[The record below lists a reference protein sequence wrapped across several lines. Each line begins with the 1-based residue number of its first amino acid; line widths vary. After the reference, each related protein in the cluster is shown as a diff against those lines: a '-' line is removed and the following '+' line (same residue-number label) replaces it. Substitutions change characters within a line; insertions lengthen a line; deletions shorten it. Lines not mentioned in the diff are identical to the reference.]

1 MISLDRVLTLG
12 AGGMIGRYV
21 DFGMRPTHEELDVLD
36 EDAVM
41 RYVEECQPSAI
52 IYLAGATDTQTCES
66 DPLYAY
72 ELNVRGVYNAV
83 RAARVTGAT
92 LVYASTSRVFKG
104 DKEGPYTES
113 DIPEPTT
120 KYGLTKYLGEVV
132 AATAPRAIIAR
143 TAWVFG
149 GGPLRDTKFYGK
161 MLGKLRAGD
170 SDIVALND
178 VQGSPTY
185 AKDYVE
191 AIKDLLTT
199 GKEGI
204 FHITNA
210 GSASRFELAEALA
223 KELGVNTPVRAVDR
237 SHFAGVTLPANEAVV
252 SEKIHL
258 RPWKEA
264 LSEYLATEWA

>member
-12 AGGMIGRYV
+12 AGGMIGAYI

-41 RYVEECQPSAI
+41 QYVKTHTPTAI
-52 IYLAGATDTQTCES
+52 IYLVGATDMARCES

-72 ELNVRGVYNAV
+72 ELNVQGTYNAV
-83 RAARVTGAT
+83 RAARAAGITF
-92 LVYASTSRVFKG
+92 VYASTSRVFRG
-104 DKEGPYTES
+104 DKETPYAES
-113 DIPEPTT
+113 DMPDPITH
-120 KYGLTKYLGEVV
+120 YGRTKYLGEVV
-132 AATAPRAIIAR
+132 AQTAPHSIIAR

-161 MLGKLRAGD
+161 MIGQLQGGGG
-170 SDIVALND
+170 DIVALSD

-191 AIKDLLTT
+191 AIQELLAS
-199 GKEGI
+199 GKEGV

-210 GSASRFELAEALA
+210 GAASRHEIAEALA
-223 KELGVNTPVRAVDR
+223 KELNIDATVRAVDR

-252 SEKIHL
+252 SETVHL

-264 LSEYLATEWA
+264 LAEYVATEWA